1 MHYSNKQR
9 KLLFDKINVLSSTEH
24 EEIYKIIAD
33 SMVNVS
39 KNKNGVF
46 FNLSSIDDEVVGK
59 IEAFVDYCLQNKEQL
74 DDYDKKLNECKLMNK
89 VGKIENMNIRLE
101 ELVTNENQLIKDD
114 WTSIKSDTK
123 ATAKVA
129 AIIQKMNEDR
139 EKLCIKKANSKFIT
153 AKKKYSKKQVID
165 IDLLRK
171 KFDFEQAIE
180 LVQETYLL

>member
-9 KLLFDKINVLSSTEH
+9 KLLFDKINLLSSTEH
-24 EEIYKIIAD
+24 EEIYKIILAD
-33 SMVNVS
+33 MVNVS

-46 FNLSSIDDEVVGK
+46 FNLSAIDDAIVGK

-74 DDYDKKLNECKLMNK
+74 DDYDKKLNECKLMHK

-101 ELVTNENQLIKDD
+101 ELVTSENQTIKDD
-114 WTSIKSDTK
+114 WTSIKMDAK
-123 ATAKVA
+123 ATAKVV
-129 AIIQKMNEDR
+129 AIIQRMNEDR

-171 KFDFEQAIE
+171 KFDFEQATE
-180 LVQETYLL
+180 LEKDTYLL

>member
-9 KLLFDKINVLSSTEH
+9 KLLFDKINMLSSTEH
-24 EEIYKIIAD
+24 EEIYKIITD
-33 SMVNVS
+33 NSVNVS

-46 FNLSSIDDEVVGK
+46 FNLSTIDDKVVGN

-101 ELVTNENQLIKDD
+101 ELVTSENQLVKDD
-114 WTSIKSDTK
+114 WTTIKSDTK
-123 ATAKVA
+123 TTAKVV

-139 EKLCIKKANSKFIT
+139 EKLSLKKANSKFVT
-153 AKKKYSKKQVID
+153 ARKKYSKKQVID

-180 LVQETYLL
+180 LEKETYLL

>member
-1 MHYSNKQR
+1 MQYSNKQR

-24 EEIYKIIAD
+24 EEIYKIITE

-39 KNKNGVF
+39 RNKNGVF
-46 FNLSSIDDEVVGK
+46 FNLSTIDDNVVRK

-101 ELVTNENQLIKDD
+101 ELVTSDSQIIKDD
-114 WTSIKSDTK
+114 WTTIKLDTK
-123 ATAKVA
+123 ATTRVA
-129 AIIQKMNEDR
+129 AIIQRMNEDR
-139 EKLCIKKANSKFIT
+139 EKLCVKKANSKFIT

-180 LVQETYLL
+180 LEKDSYLL